1 MSATASAASGQVYS
15 SEPIAVG
22 IGSRSLTLLR
32 VRDLERL
39 VDRKALL
46 RDETEEP
53 PYWAHLW
60 TGALT
65 LARYIDNCIDARD
78 QTVLDLG
85 CGLGLTGIVAAQK
98 GGRVTFADKEAGAL
112 SFARENA
119 QLNGCM
125 QYKTRLLDFTQDR
138 LKIRFGLIL
147 GAEILYDRL
156 TFPVLVRFLA
166 AHLSPTGRA
175 MLADAKRTDT
185 QSFYQQLDR
194 AGLQWTQEE
203 VPEWE
208 DHLSLPVAIV
218 TIQRGEG
225 GGSGDE

>member
-1 MSATASAASGQVYS
+1 MNALVY
-15 SEPIAVG
+15 EVEAIEVV

-32 VRDLERL
+32 VKDLERL
-39 VDRKALL
+39 VDREALL
-46 RDETEEP
+46 RDNTEEP

-65 LARYIDNCIDARD
+65 LARYLDSFIDVRD

-98 GGRVTFADKEAGAL
+98 GGRVTFADKEVTAV

-119 QLNGCM
+119 RLNGCARYGV
-125 QYKTRLLDFTQDR
+125 QQIDFTQDI
-138 LKIRFGLIL
+138 LETDFALIL
-147 GAEILYDRL
+147 GAEILYDRP
-156 TFPVLVRFLA
+156 TFPALVRFLA
-166 AHLSPTGRA
+166 RHLSPAGRA
-175 MLADAKRTDT
+175 ILADAKRTNT
-185 QSFYQQLDR
+185 QDFYQRLDQ

-203 VPEWE
+203 VRERE
-208 DHLSLPVAIV
+208 DQLPLPVAIV

-225 GGSGDE
+225 G